1 MKKIINDIFL
11 ILTKKEKRQFINL
24 AVMDIIISILDIG
37 FLVLLLFIINLY
49 SQQQSPAKYP
59 FFNMLFERSPLL
71 PISLFFILFTI
82 KNSFAFMVFRM
93 QNHFVYTVSSRLSK
107 QKLSDYLE
115 GEYSDYIKTDS
126 AVYLRSISQ
135 QPLEFSNYILRGIQQ
150 IISQSILVVLTIIPI
165 IIYNALLF
173 PLLLLILV
181 PPIILVGFIMKQKL
195 NTIRLSIKSTS
206 EHAGQHLKEA
216 LAGFVESNMYE
227 KNNFFLERFYAFQAR
242 LNNYM
247 ARHQVIQNLPS
258 RLIEIFAVF
267 GLFILIIIN
276 SYSTNS
282 QGLNIIMIGAFVAA
296 AYKIIPGIVH
306 ILNSIG
312 QVKTYSF
319 TLSGLVENK
328 LATQNN
334 SNDKVGIK
342 SIRFANIFFKYE
354 QDNVLNDFS
363 IQINEGDFVGIAGPS
378 GNGKSTF
385 VNLLLGFLTPTS
397 GEIILNGSSTTAVDR
412 RQFRHSISYIKQQS
426 FLIHDSILKNITLDE
441 NEFDA
446 AKLKS
451 VMEITGVDKLI
462 NKNAEGIHTMIKEE
476 GRNFSGGQ
484 RQRIIFARALYKDF
498 DMIILDE
505 PFNEMD
511 EDAEMLLLEH
521 LKKLSNNGKTV
532 ILITHNKEG
541 LSFCN
546 KKIMMG

>member
-1 MKKIINDIFL
+1 MRQILKDIFY
-11 ILTKKEKRQFINL
+11 ILTQKEKRWFIRL
-24 AVMDIIISILDIG
+24 AIMDITISILDIG
-37 FLVLLLFIINLY
+37 FLVLLLFIVSLY
-49 SQQQSPAKYP
+49 SQQQPAKYD
-59 FFNMLFERSPLL
+59 FFNMLLERSPLL
-71 PISLFFILFTI
+71 PIAIYFILFTL
-82 KNSFAFMVFRM
+82 KNCFAFMVLRM
-93 QNHFVYTVSSRLSK
+93 QNHFVYSVSSRLSK
-107 QKLSDYLE
+107 QKLSDYLD
-115 GEYSDYIKTDS
+115 GEYIDYVKTDS

-135 QPLEFSNYILRGIQQ
+135 QPLEFGNYILRGIQQ
-150 IISQSILVVLTIIPI
+150 IMSQSILVILTIIPI

-181 PPIILVGFIMKQKL
+181 PPIILVGIIMRRKL

-206 EHAGQHLKEA
+206 EQAGQHLKEA

-227 KNNFFLERFYAFQAR
+227 KNNFFLERYDRFQTR
-242 LNNYM
+242 LNNYI
-247 ARHQVIQNLPS
+247 AKHLAIQNLPS
-258 RLIEIFAVF
+258 RLIEIFAIF

-276 SYSTNS
+276 SYGTNS
-282 QGLNIIMIGAFVAA
+282 KELNIIMIGAFVAA
-296 AYKIIPGIVH
+296 AYKIIPGIVN

-312 QVKTYSF
+312 QVKIYLF

-328 LATQNN
+328 YFTDKN
-334 SNDKVGIK
+334 SNDKIGIK

-354 QDNVLNDFS
+354 QNYVLNDFS

-385 VNLLLGFLTPTS
+385 VNLLLGFLTPDS
-397 GEIILNGSSTTAVDR
+397 GEIILNGSSTTAVAR
-412 RQFRHSISYIKQQS
+412 SQFRHSISYVKQQS

-446 AKLKS
+446 DKLKE

-462 NKNAEGIHTMIKEE
+462 NKHAEGIHTMIQEE

-532 ILITHNKEG
+532 ILITHNKNG